1 MEYKEAKN
9 NQSEQQ
15 AEKRIQKHEDSV
27 SSLSDNFK
35 HSNICITGVPEGEE
49 KVQESG
55 NLFEK
60 LMKENSPNLV
70 KEVDMQ
76 AQKAQGVPN
85 KMDQNRS
92 TPKHIIIK
100 CQRLKEKREY

>member
-1 MEYKEAKN
+1 MKSNDLQPSLLYPAK
-9 NQSEQQ
+9 
-15 AEKRIQKHEDSV
+15 
-27 SSLSDNFK
+27 LSFK
-35 HSNICITGVPEGEE
+35 IEGEE

-85 KMDQNRS
+85 KMDPERP
-92 TPKHIIIK
+92 TPRHIIIK
-100 CQRLKEKREY
+100 MAKFKDKERILKAARENQLVTHKGAPI

>member
-1 MEYKEAKN
+1 MKDTLIEIKNNWQGINSEVNEAENQINDLEYKEAKN

-60 LMKENSPNLV
+60 IM
-70 KEVDMQ
+70 
-76 AQKAQGVPN
+76 
-85 KMDQNRS
+85 
-92 TPKHIIIK
+92 
-100 CQRLKEKREY
+100 